1 VAIYLRQNL
10 LCKKA
15 EEGLTGCL
23 KSPSGV
29 MYKDLPES
37 EAIGGYP
44 TSLSLSEAQELDSEG
59 RAVMVELESFVFI
72 ALYCPAVTVSDR
84 EIYRVKFLAIL
95 EERVRNLL
103 LAGKSVVLAGDLNI
117 CRAPIDTADPVGAAR
132 RTQSGKFE
140 DTNARRWL
148 KTMLIP
154 EGRFV
159 DTGRHMHPTREGMYT
174 CMRLVRV

>member
-1 VAIYLRQNL
+1 MAIYLRQSL

-15 EEGLTGCL
+15 EEGLTGYL

-44 TSLSLSEAQELDSEG
+44 TSISSTEAQDLDTEG
-59 RAVMVELESFVFI
+59 RAVLVELEKFVFI
-72 ALYCPAVTVSDR
+72 AVYCPAVTVSDR
-84 EIYRVKFLAIL
+84 EIFRLEFLAVL
-95 EERVRNLL
+95 EERVKNLL
-103 LAGKSVVLAGDLNI
+103 LAGKSVVIAGDLNI

-132 RTQSGKFE
+132 RTESGKFE
-140 DTNARRWL
+140 DTNTRRWL
-148 KTMLIP
+148 KSMLVP

-174 CMRLVRV
+174 CTGLI